1 MWLDK
6 VACFKLN
13 EVGWPLESL
22 KLPKNFF
29 NIFRGNKIK
38 CHGQVLRQKL
48 FYLFRIAK
56 MFKQLL
62 E

>member
-22 KLPKNFF
+22 KLSKNFL
-29 NIFRGNKIK
+29 NSNKTK
-38 CHGQVLRQKL
+38 CHGWASLMSEIFL
-48 FYLFRIAK
+48 PF
-56 MFKQLL
+56 
-62 E
+62 